1 MVKKLSGPKAY
12 PLIGNL
18 NIVLDDVKKITHK
31 LIKLPAN
38 YSSPWLLWL
47 GPKLVL
53 IFDDP
58 ESIEFL
64 SKSSN
69 GYEKSSVYDFMKFSL
84 GNGVFTAPASIWEI
98 HRKILNPVFK
108 EKMVST
114 YVDSIVKNSNRL
126 NNILETSNGKN
137 IDFMHY
143 VHLYSLLE
151 SDLNLQSN
159 PDCKLVEYVSKMFDI
174 TTQRVMKFW
183 LHPNIIF
190 NNSSN
195 GKRLQEYLSHIN
207 KITSEGTDTA
217 ANTLSFLFLTLATF
231 PDIQVRTN
239 CT

>member
-1 MVKKLSGPKAY
+1 MVKKFSGPKAY

-18 NIVLDDVKKITHK
+18 NIFLGDLKEITHK
-31 LIKLPAN
+31 LMKLSEN

-47 GPKLVL
+47 GPQLAL

-64 SKSSN
+64 LTNSN
-69 GYEKSSVYDFMKFSL
+69 GYEKSSVYDFMKYLF
-84 GNGVFTAPASIWEI
+84 GNGVFTAPASIWKI
-98 HRKILNPVFK
+98 HRNILHPVFK

-114 YVDSIVKNSNRL
+114 YVDLIVKNSIRL
-126 NNILETSNGKN
+126 NNILETTNGKN

-143 VHLYSLLE
+143 VHLCTLDIIYDSLLE

-159 PDCKLVEYVSKMFDI
+159 PDCNLDKYMSKVMDI
-174 TTQRVMKFW
+174 TIQRIMKFW

-190 NNSSN
+190 NNSSK

-207 KITSEGTDTA
+207 KITSEIIKKKKESMHKDNFT
-217 ANTLSFLFLTLATF
+217 
-231 PDIQVRTN
+231 
-239 CT
+239 